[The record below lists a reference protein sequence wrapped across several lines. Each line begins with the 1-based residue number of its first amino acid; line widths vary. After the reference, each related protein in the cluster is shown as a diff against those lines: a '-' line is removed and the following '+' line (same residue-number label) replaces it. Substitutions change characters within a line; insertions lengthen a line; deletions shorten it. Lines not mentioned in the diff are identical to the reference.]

1 MISRCI
7 LNEIHCYSFQ
17 ADRLKLFSV
26 TLKVINKSKATAKIS
41 KAIEEIDHAIL
52 SNDKV
57 ILSISSEE
65 QLNNFKLTFNN
76 VLEIIS
82 SDQLPSESERSLGIA
97 RIIIDQWPYNI
108 KLGIS
113 ILDAENAFKEL

>member
-1 MISRCI
+1 M
-7 LNEIHCYSFQ
+7 
-17 ADRLKLFSV
+17 
-26 TLKVINKSKATAKIS
+26 INKSKATAKIS

-57 ILSISSEE
+57 ILSISSEK

-76 VLEIIS
+76 VLEIIR